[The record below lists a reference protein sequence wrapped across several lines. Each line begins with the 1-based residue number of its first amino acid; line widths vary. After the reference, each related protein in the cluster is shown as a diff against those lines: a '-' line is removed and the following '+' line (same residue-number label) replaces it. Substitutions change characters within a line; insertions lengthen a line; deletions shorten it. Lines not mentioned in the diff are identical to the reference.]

1 MTEVPDV
8 PEEFETGEEL
18 VQYIEQL
25 QDQIGFLEEELEDAE
40 KDPLALRHELNEIEE
55 KASQQARSPESF
67 VSLMEPLE
75 EIRQRLV
82 DVEEKYLDD
91 DSGYGLSDDA
101 EATQEL
107 SDALGYDITQDVDQ

>member
-1 MTEVPDV
+1 MTEVPEV
-8 PEEFETGEEL
+8 PEEFETKEEL
-18 VQYIEQL
+18 IQYLEQL

-40 KDPLALRHELNEIEE
+40 KENLALRHELDDIEE
-55 KASQQARSPESF
+55 KASQQDRSPESF
-67 VSLMEPLE
+67 ASLIEPLE
-75 EIRQRLV
+75 EIRRRLV
-82 DVEEKYLDD
+82 DFEEKYLDD